1 MVIRSLIC
9 KLIKMKNSFLLPAL
23 LLLISL
29 EVHSQGQVE
38 ADLNIEGKPRIVH
51 FTRKD
56 FQSDPQFWCMTQDHN
71 GLLYYGNNEGTL
83 IFDGERWNRVKL
95 PNNSSVRSLK
105 VGLDG
110 TIYAGGFNEFGTI
123 ERDAFGNF
131 YYASKTHLLRA
142 EDRSFENIWQ
152 IHEAQGFMVFRSTK
166 MLIVLSEGK
175 AVTLPTGV
183 YNFSAVVNNRLFVQ
197 DNDHLNVID
206 LTLMDVRNVIDLKHF
221 ANEHLFALLP
231 GQATGDIYAI
241 TKQGSFYQLD
251 LENQRL
257 IFKDRILPMGSN
269 NLLTCAIRGTDGRFY
284 VGTLRSKVISISDK
298 GERIETDAA
307 FNAIQDHTVLNLFES
322 SEGNI
327 WVLLNNGIDCIDLS
341 SPLTL
346 LCEDASIYDVKVV
359 GSSMHVATNQGVLV
373 ADLPKN
379 GSLSNDSFTSINGL
393 EGQAWSLQYLE
404 DRLMCSHDRGLF
416 EITAQGSRQIPGITG
431 VWKVIPVR
439 DRAHHYLACTYNGMF
454 LIYFDEHT
462 GFEVLHKVE
471 GFEESSRDILQAEES
486 GTFWVCHGY
495 KGVFRIKMDESLSR
509 VVTLEHF
516 KDENGLPS
524 PFNINVFRWQS
535 DIVFTTNHGIFTYDK
550 DGNQFKPHT
559 VLNTIF
565 GTEKNV
571 RQLIQVRDR
580 TWFVHDNEVGYF
592 YTDHKKPQLHKGE
605 FLQLKGTFNSSM
617 ECIVPLNDKI
627 TLLGTNNGLYA
638 FDLEYLPSS
647 TLAATQLSSVIYRI
661 GGVEKGAELD
671 NDAAEVARFPH
682 DLHSLSFSFSAPGFQ
697 DKFNIEYSYWLEGA
711 EREWSPWSAGSEKEY
726 ALLPPGRYAFHA
738 KAQSLLGE
746 KAEEAVY
753 HFQVMPAWY
762 ASRWAILF
770 YIISGTALIVF
781 LGSLMRHRTIR
792 ENEKKLEEEKKK
804 RKVLELELQR
814 IKLQREKEAIKKDKD
829 LLEEDVIYK
838 SKELANYTML
848 LVKKRDL
855 LNLMHDELKELKDS
869 VKNDAGRLKI
879 REMIKRINTNLQDE
893 EHIKV
898 FEANF
903 ERVHQEFFM
912 QLKSNFPDLTP
923 KEQQLCAFVKMN
935 LTNKEIASILNISV
949 RGVETARYRL
959 RKRLGMNQDED
970 MSQFLEKLYVS
981 TSADSIN

>member
-1 MVIRSLIC
+1 
-9 KLIKMKNSFLLPAL
+9 MKKFAFLSAL
-23 LLLISL
+23 LLLASL
-29 EVHSQGQVE
+29 ELCSQEQVE
-38 ADLNIEGKPRIVH
+38 AALAIEGKPRIVH

-71 GLLYYGNNEGTL
+71 GFLYYGNNEGTL
-83 IFDGERWNRVKL
+83 IFDGERWDRVRL

-110 TIYAGGFNEFGTI
+110 TIYAGGFNEFGII
-123 ERDAFGNF
+123 ERDEFGVF
-131 YYASKTHLLRA
+131 SYQSKTHLLRA

-166 MLIVLSEGK
+166 MLIVLADGK
-175 AVTLPTGV
+175 ALTLPTGV

-197 DNDHLNVID
+197 DDAFLNVID
-206 LTLMDVRNVIDLKHF
+206 LTSMDVRSVVDLKEF
-221 ANEHLFALLP
+221 GEEQLLALLP
-231 GQATGDIYAI
+231 GQSASEIFAI
-241 TKQGSFYQLD
+241 TKQGSFYELN
-251 LENQRL
+251 LEKKKL
-257 IFKDRILPMGSN
+257 IFKDRILPKGSN

-284 VGTLRSKVISISDK
+284 IGTLRSKVISISDT
-298 GERIETDAA
+298 GRRIETDAA

-346 LCEDASIYDVKVV
+346 LCEDASVYDVKIVR
-359 GSSMHVATNQGVLV
+359 SSMYVATNQGVLSAAV
-373 ADLPKN
+373 PEA
-379 GSLSNDSFTSINGL
+379 GSLSNEAFISINGL

-404 DRLMCSHDRGLF
+404 GRLICSHDRGLF
-416 EITAQGSRQIPGITG
+416 EITENGSRQIPGATG
-431 VWKVIPVR
+431 IWKVIPVR
-439 DRAHHYLACTYNGMF
+439 DKPHHYLACTYSGMYV
-454 LIYFDEHT
+454 IKFDEYA
-462 GFEVLHKVE
+462 GFRVSHKVE
-471 GFEESSRDILQAEES
+471 GFEESSRDILQADEP
-486 GTFWVCHGY
+486 GTFWICHGY

-509 VVTLEHF
+509 VVTMEHF

-524 PFNINVFRWQS
+524 PFNINVSRWQS
-535 DIVFTTNHGIFTYDK
+535 DIVFTTNQGIFTYDT
-550 DGNQFKPHT
+550 GRNQFKPHT
-559 VLNTIF
+559 ALNTIF

-571 RQLIQVRDR
+571 RQLRQVRDR

-592 YTDHKKPQLHKGE
+592 YTDHKVPDLHKGE

-617 ECIVPLNDKI
+617 ECIEPIDEK
-627 TLLGTNNGLYA
+627 TALLGTNNGLYA
-638 FDLEYLPSS
+638 FDLAYAPSAALAS
-647 TLAATQLSSVIYRI
+647 TQFSSVIFRI
-661 GGVEKGAELD
+661 GGIEKGAELK
-671 NDAAEVARFPH
+671 NDAGVVKFPH
-682 DLHSLSFSFSAPGFQ
+682 DLNSLSFSFSAPGFQ

-711 EREWSPWSAGSEKEY
+711 EPEWSPWNGGAEKEY
-726 ALLPPGRYAFHA
+726 ALLPPGHYAFHV

-746 KAEEAVY
+746 RAGEAVY
-753 HFQVMPAWY
+753 HFQVMPPWY
-762 ASRWAILF
+762 SSRWAIGF
-770 YIISGTALIVF
+770 YILSGTALIVL
-781 LGSLMRHRTIR
+781 LGMLMRRRTIR
-792 ENEKKLEEEKKK
+792 ENEKKLDEEKKK

-814 IKLQREKEAIKKDKD
+814 IRLQQEKEAIKKDKD
-829 LLEEDVIYK
+829 LLEEDVIFK

-869 VKNDAGRLKI
+869 VRNEAGRLKI
-879 REMIKRINTNLQDE
+879 RELIKRINSNLQDE
-893 EHIKV
+893 EHLKV

-903 ERVHQEFFM
+903 ERVHHDFFT
-912 QLKSNFPDLTP
+912 QLKSTYPDLTP

-970 MSQFLEKLYVS
+970 MAQFLERLYLP
-981 TSADSIN
+981 TSEESIS